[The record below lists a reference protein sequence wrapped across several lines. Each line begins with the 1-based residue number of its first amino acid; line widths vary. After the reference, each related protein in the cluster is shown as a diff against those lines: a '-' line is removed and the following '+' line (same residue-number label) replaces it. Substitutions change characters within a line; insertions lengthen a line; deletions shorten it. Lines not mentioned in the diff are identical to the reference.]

1 MTNSYGISYFF
12 KDIVVGA
19 PYEGDGAIYIFR
31 GSKTGIIIN
40 PSQKISA
47 ASLFKSPIR
56 SFGYSLSASHADF
69 DHNGFP
75 DLVVGCYAS
84 DSVVLL
90 RSRPVIDVHV
100 VLTSDLSDNKCK
112 DEDCFVLNICLDY
125 SVR

>member
-1 MTNSYGISYFF
+1 M
-12 KDIVVGA
+12 VGA
-19 PYEGDGAIYIFR
+19 PYEGDGAIYIFC
-31 GSKTGIIIN
+31 GSKTGIGIK

-47 ASLFKSPIR
+47 ASLFKAPVR
-56 SFGYSLSASHADF
+56 SFGYSLSASRVDF

-90 RSRPVIDVHV
+90 RTRPVIDVHV
-100 VLTSDLSDNKCK
+100 ELTSDLTDNKCK
-112 DEDCFVLNICLDY
+112 DEDCFVLHICLAY